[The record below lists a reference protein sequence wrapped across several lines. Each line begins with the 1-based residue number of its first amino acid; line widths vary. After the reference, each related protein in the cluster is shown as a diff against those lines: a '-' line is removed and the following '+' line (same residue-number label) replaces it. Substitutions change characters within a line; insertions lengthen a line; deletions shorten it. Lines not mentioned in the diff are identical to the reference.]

1 MQSTPGASTRTPT
14 VVVALAIVLALIGVG
29 GVAFGLANKPSKKV
43 ASTKSTTTTEFGTET
58 TLPGETTTT
67 AAGAAG
73 GTPTTAKGGVT
84 VTTAKPGG
92 TTATT
97 ALDAVGD
104 CPAPAASSTD
114 PGAAQAPAIGTYT
127 FVSCTDA
134 SDSTE
139 VKVAAGPSGN
149 GVTRRNITESQGGG
163 SMSQTATEAYGPNGV
178 LDEVWTIKSGVG
190 DFKCDWNPDLLL
202 FPAQLAVG
210 KTWTSDSTCD
220 VSGNKLHITGTGKI
234 SGRVNVNVAGTTVNA
249 WVVDAT
255 IKFSGGGNE
264 VTETLHDYWDPA
276 HGVNVY
282 RNVQANTGQGS
293 ISRVDHLK
301 SLTPK

>member
-1 MQSTPGASTRTPT
+1 MQSTPGASSRTPT
-14 VVVALAIVLALIGVG
+14 VVVVLAIVLALIGVG
-29 GVAFGLANKPSKKV
+29 GVAFGLADKPSKKV
-43 ASTKSTTTTEFGTET
+43 ASTESTTTTEFGTDT
-58 TLPGETTTT
+58 TFPGETTTT

-73 GTPTTAKGGVT
+73 GTTTTAKGSP
-84 VTTAKPGG
+84 VTTAKPGGG

-97 ALDAVGD
+97 ALDGVGD

-127 FVSCTDA
+127 FVSCTDS
-134 SDSTE
+134 SDTTE
-139 VKVAAGPSGN
+139 VKVAAGASGN
-149 GVTRRNITESQGGG
+149 GVTRRNITESQGTG
-163 SMSQTATEAYGPNGV
+163 MSQTATEAYGPNGV
-178 LDEVWTIKSGVG
+178 LDEVWTIKSGLG

-202 FPAQLAVG
+202 FPAQLSVG
-210 KTWTSDSTCD
+210 KTWTSDSTCT
-220 VSGNKLHITGTGKI
+220 VSGNTLHITGTGKI
-234 SGRVNVNVAGTTVNA
+234 SGRVNVNVAGTMVNA

-264 VTETLHDYWDPA
+264 VTETLHDYWDAA

-282 RNVQANTGQGS
+282 RNVQANTAQGS